1 MRSGAPAVIGVFGL
15 VGSSLAVL
23 AGCSSGGGA
32 MVTMMTMMTPD
43 AGGLD
48 DHLTASLAIPPG
60 MTVTIPAGAKIVA
73 GPGVV
78 ITVRGVLLVSAGA
91 QAHASIAT
99 AAPHPEQAA
108 AWGGIVVESGGRLD
122 VDGLDLAGA
131 KAALTVNVGSLGA
144 RYDNGTITDATVP
157 FQIAKGGRL
166 DTAHANVVNAGGSS
180 GINGE
185 LHASYLDYAG
195 TGYDGGIVMSDA
207 SSILDVTDSTFHGSA
222 IGGYDYIVS
231 YASTLIH
238 IAYSTITDAHCAF
251 HFNDVARFEIDHV
264 TAGASSPGGAGG
276 QVFWGAML
284 YGSGAGPNVISNSN
298 FLGSDHDLDQQDANG
313 PLTVTNTY
321 TTGKDSILPTTT
333 WLPADVASA
342 PIADAKPR

>member
-1 MRSGAPAVIGVFGL
+1 MRSGAPAVIGL
-15 VGSSLAVL
+15 IGSSLAVL

-32 MVTMMTMMTPD
+32 MTTMMAMMAPD
-43 AGGLD
+43 AGGLG
-48 DHLTASLAIPPG
+48 DHLTASLEIPAG

-78 ITVRGVLLVSAGA
+78 ITVRGVLVASAGA
-91 QAHASIAT
+91 AGAAAHASIAT

-122 VDGLDLAGA
+122 ADGLDLAGA
-131 KAALTVNVGSLGA
+131 HAALTVNAGSLGA
-144 RYDNGTITDATVP
+144 RYDSGTITDPTVP

-180 GINGE
+180 GISGE

-195 TGYDGGIVMSDA
+195 GGYDGGIVMNDA
-207 SSILDVTDSTFHGSA
+207 SSIFDATDSRFHGSA

-231 YASTLIH
+231 YAAMLIH
-238 IAYSTITDAHCAF
+238 LAYSTITDAHCAF

-276 QVFWGAML
+276 QDFWGAML

-298 FLGSDHDLDQQDANG
+298 FLGSQFNLDQQNPNG

-321 TTGKDSILPTTT
+321 TTGMDSILPTTT
-333 WLPADVASA
+333 WLAADVASA
-342 PIADAKPR
+342 PIADAQPR

>member
-1 MRSGAPAVIGVFGL
+1 MRSAAPAVFMTG
-15 VGSSLAVL
+15 LAVL

-32 MVTMMTMMTPD
+32 M
-43 AGGLD
+43 GGLS
-48 DHLTASLAIPPG
+48 DHLTASLEIPAG
-60 MTVTIPAGAKIVA
+60 STMTIPAGANIVA
-73 GPGVV
+73 APGVT
-78 ITVRGVLLVSAGA
+78 ITVRGVLTIAAGAAGA

-99 AAPHPEQAA
+99 AAPHPEKAA

-122 VDGLDLAGA
+122 ADGLDLGGA
-131 KAALTVNVGSLGA
+131 TAALTVNAGSLGA
-144 RYDNGTITDATVP
+144 RYDNGTITDAAIP

-180 GINGE
+180 GISGE

-195 TGYDGGIVMSDA
+195 SGFDGGIVMSDA
-207 SSILDVTDSTFHGSA
+207 SSIFDATDSKFHGTSNSS
-222 IGGYDYIVS
+222 YDYIVS
-231 YASTLIH
+231 YAATLIH
-238 IAYSTITDAHCAF
+238 VAYSTITDAHCAF
-251 HFNDVARFEIDHV
+251 HFNDIARFEIDHV
-264 TAGASSPGGAGG
+264 TAGASSPDGAGG
-276 QVFWGAML
+276 LDYWGAML

-298 FLGSDHDLDQQDANG
+298 FMGSQNNLDQQNANG

-321 TTGKDSILPTTT
+321 TTGMDSILPTTT